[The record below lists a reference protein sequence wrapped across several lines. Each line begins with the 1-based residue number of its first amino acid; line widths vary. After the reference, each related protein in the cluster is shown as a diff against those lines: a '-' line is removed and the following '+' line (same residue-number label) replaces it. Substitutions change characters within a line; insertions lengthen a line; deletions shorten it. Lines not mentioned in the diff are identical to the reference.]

1 MHKVTSV
8 ADERTVEAE
17 HDELLERVCDRELLG
32 VPFGCKNAQCATCVV
47 RITKGKN
54 NLSPMEEQERETLSM
69 LGPIDDCR
77 LACQCKIRG
86 DIEFDE
92 P

>member
-17 HDELLERVCDRELLG
+17 HDEPIEQVCDRELLG
-32 VPFGCKNAQCATCVV
+32 VPFGCKNAQCGTCVI
-47 RITKGKN
+47 RIKKGKE
-54 NLSPMEEQERETLSM
+54 NLNAMGEQEREVLEM
-69 LGPIDDCR
+69 LGSVDDCR
-77 LACQCKIRG
+77 LACQCKVKG